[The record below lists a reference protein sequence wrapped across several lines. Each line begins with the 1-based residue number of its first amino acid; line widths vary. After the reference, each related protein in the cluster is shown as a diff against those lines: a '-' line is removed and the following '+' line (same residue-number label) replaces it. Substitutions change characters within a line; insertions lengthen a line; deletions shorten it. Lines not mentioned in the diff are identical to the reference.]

1 MKSKFKI
8 QFRGM
13 FIRTLMSFLLVASG
27 LMLTTV
33 YAQTAF
39 KTTTGEIIVNG
50 LSNVH
55 DWDMKT
61 ETGNVNAQLVMT
73 NGELT
78 GMKALDMTMLVKSM
92 KSGQSIMDSRA
103 QKAMKADANPNITYK
118 LTSAT
123 VTSTAKGKYAVKT
136 EGNLTISGV
145 TKAVSMNVSGALN
158 ADGSIQ
164 IIGNHKMKMSEFKI
178 PPPSYM
184 LGAMKVYDD
193 LTISFNLKLK

>member
-1 MKSKFKI
+1 M
-8 QFRGM
+8 
-13 FIRTLMSFLLVASG
+13 
-27 LMLTTV
+27 
-33 YAQTAF
+33 
-39 KTTTGEIIVNG
+39 NG

-55 DWDMKT
+55 DWEMKAS
-61 ETGNVNAQLVMT
+61 TGNVSAQLVMT

-78 GMKALDMTMLVKSM
+78 AMKSLDFSVQVKTL
-92 KSGQSIMDSRA
+92 KSGQSIMDTRA
-103 QKAMKADANPNITYK
+103 YKALKADNHPNVTYK

-123 VTSTAKGKYAVKT
+123 VTSSAKGKYIIKT
-136 EGNLTISGV
+136 EGNLTLSGV
-145 TKAVSMNVSGALN
+145 TKAITMTVNGALN

-164 IIGNHKMKMSEFKI
+164 ITGNHKMKMSEFKI